1 LIIAE
6 GAMIELQARKA
17 VTVCTALPKLTASL
31 IGSNNILTFQHKE
44 VKTKQNSKKATST
57 GNN

>member
-6 GAMIELQARKA
+6 VAMIELQARKA
-17 VTVCTALPKLTASL
+17 VTVCTALPKLTATL
-31 IGSNNILTFQHKE
+31 IGSNILTFQHKE